1 MISTQRDMNRIK
13 EIFNTLQ
20 KTLLSMPVR
29 DYIDWLKSRM
39 WVHRFLLLTV
49 AFLPAFYLLLVSVV
63 LPLGKI
69 GIIPGFQL
77 PEKTS
82 GDSTTSRY
90 TLSGQEQESWHSY
103 LAAEQAVAI
112 RKHRLSLA
120 AKDSIY
126 LRICLPDSTMHLEIK
141 GVAIYS
147 SKMLELR
154 LGVPFENTSPQ
165 LMAQWASMPFVME
178 HRNATIDVFPV
189 VYKDA
194 PKDTAEA
201 NALPSEP
208 MPPEKTAV
216 YFDLRFDRG
225 LRLLV
230 EQNEEPDRDD
240 RKIVHK
246 YLRRERREQWRLLL
260 AAARRA
266 QPFLPEMT
274 IRFKLPEEDAR
285 ALYRAL
291 PEQAHLLVQY

>member
-1 MISTQRDMNRIK
+1 MNGIK
-13 EIFNTLQ
+13 EIVNTLL
-20 KTLLSMPVR
+20 KTLPSIPVR
-29 DYIDWLKSRM
+29 DYIDWLKSQM
-39 WVHRFLLLTV
+39 WGYRFLLLSLV
-49 AFLPAFYLLLVSVV
+49 FLPAFYLLLVSVV

-69 GIIPGFQL
+69 GNIPGFQL
-77 PEKTS
+77 PEKTNA
-82 GDSTTSRY
+82 DSTTSRY
-90 TLSGQEQESWHSY
+90 TLSGEEQEWWQSY
-103 LAAEQAVAI
+103 LAAQQAVGI
-112 RKHRLSLA
+112 RKHRLALA
-120 AKDSIY
+120 SKDSIY
-126 LRICLPDSTMHLEIK
+126 MRICLSDSTMHLEIK
-141 GVAIYS
+141 GVPIYS

-154 LGVPFENTSPQ
+154 LGVPFENTTLQ

-189 VYKDA
+189 VYKNA

-230 EQNEEPDRDD
+230 EQNEEPDPDD
-240 RKIVHK
+240 RKIVNN

-274 IRFKLPEEDAR
+274 IRFKLPAEEAR
-285 ALYRAL
+285 AIYRAL